1 MTAPSARR
9 HDLDVLRIGAFLLLI
24 VFHLGMFYAPV
35 DWHVKSTHVTP
46 AVEPWMDAL
55 SPWRLILLFVISGVA
70 TRFMADKLAAG
81 PMAARRTQRL
91 LIPLLFGIGFVV
103 PPQSWAEVVAKTGYT
118 GSFLDFWPRY
128 LMFDQSF
135 GLVLPTYN
143 HLWFVAY
150 LWFYTMVVLAAVPL
164 LPAADRFAGRVLAG
178 AGLFVVPV
186 LLFGLYRATAYQA
199 WGETH
204 VFWAD
209 GYAHLQYGT
218 AFLLGFLLARQDAAW
233 NLLEKARA
241 GTLAAAVVLAA
252 AGLTLARLGVD
263 DMPGWPGAGCAF
275 LREAYAWAV
284 ICALL
289 GYARRY
295 VRGGSPLLSTLNE
308 AVFPFY
314 IVHQTAIVLAGH
326 LLAPLELPVA
336 AEVGIILVV
345 TVASGVAA
353 YYLARAVPVLR
364 VPLGLKPPHRRARR
378 MSTAEKSD

>member
-24 VFHLGMFYAPV
+24 AFHLGMFYVPS

-46 AVEPWMDAL
+46 ALEPWMDAL
-55 SPWRLILLFVISGVA
+55 SPWRLSLLFVISGVA

-81 PMAARRTQRL
+81 ALAAQRTRRL
-91 LIPLLFGIGFVV
+91 LIPLLCGIGFVV
-103 PPQSWAEVVAKTGYT
+103 APQSWAEVVEKNGYT

-135 GLVLPTYN
+135 GIVLPTYN

-150 LWFYTMVVLAAVPL
+150 LWSYTMIVLAAAPL
-164 LPAADRFAGRVLAG
+164 LPRADHWAGRVLGG

-186 LLFGLYRATAYQA
+186 LLFGLYRATAYRA

-204 VFWAD
+204 VLWAD

-233 NLLEKARA
+233 ALLEKARA
-241 GTLAAAVVLAA
+241 GMLAAAVVLAV

-263 DMPGWPGAGCAF
+263 DLPGWPGAGCAF

-284 ICALL
+284 ICTLF

-326 LLAPLELPVA
+326 LLKPLELHVA
-336 AEVGIILVV
+336 AEVGIILAV
-345 TVASGVAA
+345 TVASGAAA
-353 YYLARAVPVLR
+353 YHLARTVPALR
-364 VPLGLKPPHRRARR
+364 EPLGLKPHTRRARQV
-378 MSTAEKSD
+378 STAEKSG